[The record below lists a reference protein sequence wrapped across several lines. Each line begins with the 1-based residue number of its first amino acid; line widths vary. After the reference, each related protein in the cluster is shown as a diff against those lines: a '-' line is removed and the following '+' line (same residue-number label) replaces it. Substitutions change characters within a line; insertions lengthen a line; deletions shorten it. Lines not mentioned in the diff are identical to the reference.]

1 MVAVHSL
8 SAARFA
14 RQLRSASAAQ
24 PSRAALNLRRPAGPE
39 RAAARVARR
48 AARREAQRG
57 GGATR
62 RLTRAE
68 SAREPEADESKNA
81 LGVFLPR
88 STYAEKIT
96 RARGGGCVKGA
107 QRPAPGGRTLDAA
120 ADVCNRA
127 FLCPAGPAGRLA
139 RPAGRGANRRR
150 AAASGAAA
158 RRAEAAPWPY
168 ADFGGH
174 IPIGSGLIVRS
185 RWPSDAAA
193 ATCRATRRGAG
204 RGTGASRARRAK
216 GPYLA
221 ARRCPSEVGAAAALL
236 CPDIRTLCLR
246 GQSRH
251 ITFSSDKMYS
261 FKYKNHLKK

>member
-1 MVAVHSL
+1 MVAVRSL

-14 RQLRSASAAQ
+14 RQLRSARAAQ

-96 RARGGGCVKGA
+96 RARQRGKCKAAKRPEGLALHLLRCCATEHSLAPQGPPGGLPAPQAVARTAAA
-107 QRPAPGGRTLDAA
+107 QRRAAPQPGGR
-120 ADVCNRA
+120 
-127 FLCPAGPAGRLA
+127 
-139 RPAGRGANRRR
+139 RRR
-150 AAASGAAA
+150 RGRMRILAGTY
-158 RRAEAAPWPY
+158 R
-168 ADFGGH
+168 F
-174 IPIGSGLIVRS
+174 GSGLIVRS

-216 GPYLA
+216 GPYSA

-236 CPDIRTLCLR
+236 CPDIRTLCLH
-246 GQSRH
+246 GQSRP
-251 ITFSSDKMYS
+251 IT
-261 FKYKNHLKK
+261 